1 MPLMVRPEVAG
12 SVVGMVPAFDGLRVD
27 VTAPA
32 GTDVSRVP
40 SGGPVVGWVL
50 VADEGAVGGARVDP
64 VFLAAGRA
72 WTPDQFQAAYGQ
84 HLGVV
89 VTPPPGR

>member
-1 MPLMVRPEVAG
+1 MPGA
-12 SVVGMVPAFDGLRVD
+12 VVGLVPAFPGLRAD
-27 VTAPA
+27 VTAPPGSDTA
-32 GTDVSRVP
+32 AVP
-40 SGGPVVGWVL
+40 GGGVVVGWVL

-72 WTPDQFQAAYGQ
+72 WTPEQLRQEHGP

-89 VTPPPGR
+89 VGRAD

>member
-1 MPLMVRPEVAG
+1 MVGPEAG
-12 SVVGMVPAFDGLRVD
+12 GVLGMVPTFDGLRVE
-27 VTAPA
+27 VTAPP

-40 SGGPVVGWVL
+40 GGGPVVGWVL

-72 WTPDQFQAAYGQ
+72 WTPDQFRKEHGQ

-89 VTPPPGR
+89 VGRAA